1 MGILS
6 DAMKNRYLCDI
17 LDILCSNTAQKEMKA
32 MITGAMYN
40 SKYNFDVLNITKRM
54 QSGWVLSIN
63 DKNIILFKGDKK
75 SKFDTVIS
83 MHHVAIFACFFV
95 EDAR

>member
-1 MGILS
+1 MGILGN
-6 DAMKNRYLCDI
+6 AVKNRYLFDA
-17 LDILCSNTAQKEMKA
+17 LQHSSKRNESS
-32 MITGAMYN
+32 MYN
-40 SKYNFDVLNITKRM
+40 PEYNFDVLNITKRM